1 MRSRMSTARPRLRAS
16 IRAPQCGFLR
26 LSEGRGTHSVP
37 AMTTLH
43 VEPRANRWIVRPDG
57 ASHPLSVHAE
67 ADEACRVARERARA
81 GAAARVLLHDRYHRV
96 RQLVGAS
103 PG

>member
-1 MRSRMSTARPRLRAS
+1 VDLR
-16 IRAPQCGFLR
+16 R
-26 LSEGRGTHSVP
+26 
-37 AMTTLH
+37 
-43 VEPRANRWIVRPDG
+43 DG
-57 ASHPLSVHAE
+57 ASNPLSVHAE
-67 ADEACRVARERARA
+67 ADEACRVARERAGA